1 MVVWMLFAVPVI
13 MVFGAMGLAIKY
25 PHNLIIGKIIFE
37 IKQYEKAVVYRLGKY
52 HRTLEP
58 GWRIVIPIIESFV
71 NYDLR
76 TEALDVAAQEVI
88 TKDGIKLL
96 IDAIIYLRVEDV
108 VKAELEVEEDYRKAI
123 EAHVKGRIRNIAGTV
138 DINELYANIG
148 DINKQLEKETQE
160 LVRSW
165 GVDIVNMELQ
175 TIKPPEDVVD
185 ALQAREIAERYKEA
199 AKEEAQQTKIRIDAI
214 EAAAGKLSEPALNY
228 LYLQTL
234 KDVADG
240 QSSKIIFPL
249 EFSKLAEKIGKG
261 VGGGLDKEGLES
273 LAKKYLGSAAN

>member
-13 MVFGAMGLAIKY
+13 MVFGAMGLAVKY
-25 PHNLIIGKIIFE
+25 PSNLIIGKIIFE

-52 HRTLEP
+52 HRTIEP
-58 GWRIVIPIIESFV
+58 GWRIVIPVIESFV
-71 NYDLR
+71 KYDLR

-96 IDAIIYLRVEDV
+96 IDAIIYLRVEDA

-138 DINELYANIG
+138 DIAELYANIG

-160 LVRSW
+160 LVSSW

-175 TIKPPEDVVD
+175 TIKPPDDVVD
-185 ALQAREIAERYKEA
+185 ALQAKEIAERYKEA
-199 AKEEAQQTKIRIDAI
+199 AKEEAQQTRIRIDAI